1 MNEVKF
7 DSLIN
12 ARSTFR
18 LANINPY
25 TPTVLLEST
34 LRKRARG
41 PVGTNQLQN
50 QDGR

>member
-1 MNEVKF
+1 MKR
-7 DSLIN
+7 SN
-12 ARSTFR
+12 ATHERLFYTR